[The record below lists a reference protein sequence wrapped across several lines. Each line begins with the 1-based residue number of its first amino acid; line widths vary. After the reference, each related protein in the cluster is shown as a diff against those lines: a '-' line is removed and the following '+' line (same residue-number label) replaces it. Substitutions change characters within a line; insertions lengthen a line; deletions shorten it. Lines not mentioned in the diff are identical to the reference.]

1 MIEIQELT
9 SELIAFLNSTGQ
21 YQAFIDWEEE
31 RGYDTDEL
39 EEAINDAESF

>member
-9 SELIAFLNSTGQ
+9 SELIAFLDSTGQ

-31 RGYDTDEL
+31 RGYNTNDL
-39 EEAINDAESF
+39 NDALADAEHF